1 MSDHAASRRAT
12 LRRAAA
18 VVFAATC
25 VAGVLAGPS
34 SASAEP
40 STGPGGGQP
49 ASGTADPIAT
59 SYKITLVTGQ
69 TIILETFAS
78 GRQNATIEP
87 GPNGLT
93 ASIRTMQVDGDL
105 YVIPDEAN
113 AYLANDRLDRELFN
127 VSK

>member
-1 MSDHAASRRAT
+1 M
-12 LRRAAA
+12 
-18 VVFAATC
+18 FAATC

-34 SASAEP
+34 TASAET

-49 ASGTADPIAT
+49 SSGTADPIVAT
-59 SYKITLVTGQ
+59 HRITLVTGQ
-69 TIILETFAS
+69 TITVRTLTG
-78 GRQNATIEP
+78 GRHDAIVEP
-87 GPNGLT
+87 GPDGVT
-93 ASIRTMQVDGDL
+93 TSAQIKQVDGDL